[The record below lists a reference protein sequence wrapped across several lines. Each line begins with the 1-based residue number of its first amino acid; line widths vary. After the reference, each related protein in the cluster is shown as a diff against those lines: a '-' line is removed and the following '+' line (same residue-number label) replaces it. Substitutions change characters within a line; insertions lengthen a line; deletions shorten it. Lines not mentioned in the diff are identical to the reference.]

1 MYILT
6 LFNRNY
12 RILYFYSL
20 QNITGEVYEV
30 DEDMLKC
37 LDICEDCPN
46 LYDRRPIKVV
56 LNNAVTV
63 ECKCYFLIRFK
74 NKLLDLPFIDNYY
87 SEGPHGRPYLPE
99 LDEEYDDYSEVQ
111 EIA

>member
-1 MYILT
+1 
-6 LFNRNY
+6 
-12 RILYFYSL
+12 
-20 QNITGEVYEV
+20 
-30 DEDMLKC
+30 MLKC